1 MPFKLSITKEDEPE
15 WHQEYTYDKDTI
27 TIGRDINSD
36 LQLEGTKSVVS
47 RHHAQIKLQGDKYQI
62 QDLNSRNFTFLNDE
76 KLKAGGDHELKNG
89 DIIRVCDFHMQFSG
103 VEQEKAKYTE
113 RTILDYPNPFLQ
125 DAVQL
130 SVLFKQICAKY
141 DQEDLDRK
149 EEALQEAFQGLISN
163 LEMHTALDIL
173 GQALQPGRPLVSPPT
188 EDLGERVEL
197 SASEEQG
204 LQNMLLDF
212 FVKMIQARRQF
223 RMEFIGET
231 MIKSAKTFSIYSC
244 TPEELK
250 SFLFD
255 PSLSPEESRKR
266 MAQFKSL
273 VDELMLH
280 QISLL
285 DGYKSSVSSGS
296 RQIIERFDPETV
308 KKQLADKKSSI
319 IGLKLGLS
327 SLPLFSALKLVDQY
341 AGIHRELA
349 QEDQSIIEKKY
360 YRPSYVKRYNHC
372 MEATLRDDTPPPG
385 KKGDKSDD

>member
-1 MPFKLSITKEDEPE
+1 
-15 WHQEYTYDKDTI
+15 
-27 TIGRDINSD
+27 
-36 LQLEGTKSVVS
+36 
-47 RHHAQIKLQGDKYQI
+47 
-62 QDLNSRNFTFLNDE
+62 
-76 KLKAGGDHELKNG
+76 
-89 DIIRVCDFHMQFSG
+89 
-103 VEQEKAKYTE
+103 
-113 RTILDYPNPFLQ
+113 
-125 DAVQL
+125 
-130 SVLFKQICAKY
+130 
-141 DQEDLDRK
+141 
-149 EEALQEAFQGLISN
+149 
-163 LEMHTALDIL
+163 
-173 GQALQPGRPLVSPPT
+173 
-188 EDLGERVEL
+188 
-197 SASEEQG
+197 
-204 LQNMLLDF
+204 
-212 FVKMIQARRQF
+212 
-223 RMEFIGET
+223 
-231 MIKSAKTFSIYSC
+231 
-244 TPEELK
+244 
-250 SFLFD
+250 
-255 PSLSPEESRKR
+255 